1 MPIEIAEIAKGCI
14 YRTKR
19 NQERLVL
26 GWDKDGRVVYSSRGG
41 NLKNPFYN
49 CHVRSSEARFAKAV
63 DSKVRDVT
71 DVQPYIIANNAQTV
85 VVR

>member
-1 MPIEIAEIAKGCI
+1 MSIEVSDIIKGCI
-14 YRTKR
+14 YRTEK

-26 GWDKDGRVVYSSRGG
+26 GWDKDDRVVYSSRGG
-41 NLKNPFYN
+41 NVKNPFHN
-49 CHVRSSEARFAKAV
+49 CHVRSSDARFAKAV
-63 DSKVRDVT
+63 KEKVGNVA